1 MVTLTLLLPLNQP
14 PVSLKMATDHALT
27 VPWPL
32 MVDFC
37 LLKIEIKWSF
47 AQSHSVSIIPP
58 RIDQF
63 SSDH

>member
-27 VPWPL
+27 VQWAL

-37 LLKIEIKWSF
+37 QLKMTIKGSF
-47 AQSHSVSIIPP
+47 AQSLSVSIIPP